1 MNKLELDNFLP
12 YHLSV
17 TSEMVS
23 RALSKVYAGFGI
35 TIPEWRVMVHLNH
48 HGSLTPSQLGIATSM
63 DKARI
68 SRALILMD
76 KKALI
81 SRQVDQRDKRVAHIC
96 LTDTGKE
103 LFVRIEPEVMAWNE
117 RLAREMPDQQHDS
130 LLQAL
135 KTVETWCKAQGYT
148 PNETEEE
155 F

>member
-23 RALSKVYAGFGI
+23 RALSKVYAGFGV
-35 TIPEWRVMVHLNH
+35 TIPEWRVMVHLNDQ
-48 HGSLTPSQLGIATSM
+48 GSLTPSQLGAVTSM
-63 DKARI
+63 DKARV

-81 SRQVDQRDKRVAHIC
+81 SRRVDQNDKRVAHIC
-96 LTDTGKE
+96 LTESGKE
-103 LFVRIEPEVMAWNE
+103 LFLRIEPEVMAWNAH
-117 RLAREMPDQQHDS
+117 LAQEMPEQQHEH

-135 KTVETWCKAQGYT
+135 RTVELWCKAQGFT
-148 PNETEEE
+148 PSETEEG

>member
-1 MNKLELDNFLP
+1 MNKLELNNFLP

-23 RALSKVYAGFGI
+23 RALSKVYAGFGV

-48 HGSLTPSQLGIATSM
+48 HGSLTPSELGIATSM
-63 DKARI
+63 DKARV

-81 SRQVDQRDKRVAHIC
+81 TREVDQRDKRVSHIC
-96 LTDTGKE
+96 LTETGKE
-103 LFVRIEPEVMAWNE
+103 LFIRIEPEVLAWNA
-117 RLAREMPDQQHDS
+117 RLADELPSSQHDN

-148 PNETEEE
+148 PSENEED
-155 F
+155 

>member
-1 MNKLELDNFLP
+1 MNKLELENFLP
-12 YHLSV
+12 YHLSI

-23 RALSKVYAGFGI
+23 RALSKVYADFGV

-48 HGSLTPSQLGIATSM
+48 HGSLTPSQLGVATSM
-63 DKARI
+63 DKARV

-96 LTDTGKE
+96 LTDAGKD
-103 LFVRIEPEVMAWNE
+103 LFIQIEPEVMAWNAC
-117 RLAREMPDQQHDS
+117 LARDMPDQQHDE

-135 KTVETWCKAQGYT
+135 KTVETWCKAQGFTANGVEDAY
-148 PNETEEE
+148 
-155 F
+155 

>member
-1 MNKLELDNFLP
+1 MNKLELNNFLP

-23 RALSKVYAGFGI
+23 RALSKVYAGFGV

-48 HGSLTPSQLGIATSM
+48 HGSLTPSELGIATSM
-63 DKARI
+63 DKARV

-81 SRQVDQRDKRVAHIC
+81 NREVDQRDKRVSHIC
-96 LTDTGKE
+96 LTETGKE
-103 LFVRIEPEVMAWNE
+103 LFIRIEPEVLAWNA
-117 RLAREMPDQQHDS
+117 RLADEMPSSQHDN

-148 PNETEEE
+148 PSENEED
-155 F
+155 

>member
-1 MNKLELDNFLP
+1 MNKLVLDNFLP

-23 RALSKVYAGFGI
+23 RALSKVYAGFGV

-48 HGSLTPSQLGIATSM
+48 HGSLTPSQLGLATSM
-63 DKARI
+63 DKARV

-81 SRQVDQRDKRVAHIC
+81 SRRVDQRDKRVAHIG
-96 LTDTGKE
+96 LTDVGKD
-103 LFVRIEPEVMAWNE
+103 LFVRIEPEVMAWNA
-117 RLAREMPDQQHDS
+117 RLAQEMPERQHEQ

-135 KTVETWCKAQGYT
+135 KTVEAWCKAQGL
-148 PNETEEE
+148 NLSETDEDA
-155 F
+155 

>member
-17 TSEMVS
+17 TAEMVS
-23 RALSKVYAGFGI
+23 RALSKVYAGFGV

-48 HGSLTPSQLGIATSM
+48 NQSLTPSQLGAATSM
-63 DKARI
+63 DKARV

-81 SRQVDQRDKRVAHIC
+81 SRRIDEKDKRVAHIC
-96 LTDTGKE
+96 LTDSGKD
-103 LFVRIEPEVMAWNE
+103 LFMRIEPEVMQWNE
-117 RLAREMPDQQHDS
+117 QLAKEMPDQQHEE

-135 KTVETWCKAQGYT
+135 KTVEVWCKAQGFT
-148 PNETEEE
+148 PTETDDEC
-155 F
+155 

>member
-1 MNKLELDNFLP
+1 MNKLELNNFLP

-23 RALSKVYAGFGI
+23 RALSKVYAGFGV

-48 HGSLTPSQLGIATSM
+48 HGSLTPSELGIATSM
-63 DKARI
+63 DKARV

-81 SRQVDQRDKRVAHIC
+81 TREVDQRDKRVSHIC
-96 LTDTGKE
+96 LTETGKE
-103 LFVRIEPEVMAWNE
+103 LFIRIEPEVLAWNA
-117 RLAREMPDQQHDS
+117 RLADEMPSSQHDN

-148 PNETEEE
+148 PSENEED
-155 F
+155 

>member
-1 MNKLELDNFLP
+1 MNKLELENFLP
-12 YHLSV
+12 YHLSI

-23 RALSKVYAGFGI
+23 RALSKVYADFGV

-48 HGSLTPSQLGIATSM
+48 QGSLTPSQLGVATSM
-63 DKARI
+63 DKARV

-96 LTDTGKE
+96 LTDTGKD
-103 LFVRIEPEVMAWNE
+103 LFTQIEPEVMAWNVS
-117 RLAREMPDQQHDS
+117 LARDMPDQQHDD

-135 KTVETWCKAQGYT
+135 KTVEAWCKAQGGVASDMDYDD
-148 PNETEEE
+148 
-155 F
+155 

>member
-1 MNKLELDNFLP
+1 MNKLELEIFLP

-17 TSEMVS
+17 TAEMVS
-23 RALSKVYAGFGI
+23 RALSKVYAGFGV

-63 DKARI
+63 DKARV

-81 SRQVDQRDKRVAHIC
+81 RRQMDQRDKRVAHIC
-96 LTDTGKE
+96 LTDTGKD
-103 LFVRIEPEVMAWNE
+103 LFVQIEPEVMAWNAC
-117 RLAREMPDQQHDS
+117 LARDMPKHQHDD

-135 KTVETWCKAQGYT
+135 KTVETWCKAQGDI
-148 PNETEEE
+148 PTEADED
-155 F
+155 